1 MRKAL
6 LLLLFTA
13 GQLFAADK
21 AKTKVV
27 FLNVDPRTQNVEVVL
42 DSDPGG
48 DYLDPTKYHLVGLN
62 SVLQNGDLHWIAL
75 SEVRISP
82 TDKIVTL
89 VPQNPAEIKSA
100 KQLMLFVAAEPAVMQ
115 SKYAKNPEQPAVKP
129 SKGSSDVYL
138 NGSYSPAINGPP
150 QYSIDTS
157 IGLLFPLAPSSKRN
171 YGSIG
176 FLGTV
181 NTDKRPTADPDSYR
195 FFAVYQRVLTTE
207 PHWPLEGVLFTWLA
221 GGAEFDR
228 KANNINF
235 ISSPIVE
242 FPIRLRGAIHNKG
255 SLVPVLTPEFGMEIG
270 NNFTNAI
277 NSGGQGFIA
286 RGLMGANLSTDFK
299 AKLIFFQSIHFAST
313 YRVRLP
319 ATSEVYTLTSTNA
332 AGKAIDNPALSTQ
345 ARHYIKNELNF
356 VLWKPL
362 SFSITHEY
370 GTLPPAFR
378 LVDQKVSIG
387 FTFALQP
394 EGSLQ
399 GQLTGK

>member
-1 MRKAL
+1 L
-6 LLLLFTA
+6 LLLLFTC
-13 GQLFAADK
+13 QLLAAEK

-42 DSDPGG
+42 DNAASG
-48 DYLDPTKYHLVGLN
+48 DYLDSSQYHLVGMN
-62 SVLQNGDLHWIAL
+62 SILPNGELHWIAL
-75 SEVRISP
+75 SSVQIDPSK
-82 TDKIVTL
+82 KIVTL
-89 VPQNPAEIKSA
+89 IPQNPADVKNA
-100 KQLMLFVAAEPAVMQ
+100 KQLMLFVASEPAVMQ
-115 SKYAKNPEQPAVKP
+115 SKNAKNPDQPAAKP
-129 SKGSSDVYL
+129 SKGNSDIYL

-150 QYSIDTS
+150 QYSIDGS
-157 IGLLFPLAPSSKRN
+157 VGLLFPLIPSSQTN
-171 YGSIG
+171 YGSVG

-195 FFAVYQRVLTTE
+195 FFAVYQRVLTSQ

-235 ISSPIVE
+235 ISSPILD

-255 SLVPVLTPEFGMEIG
+255 SFVPVLTPELGMESG
-270 NNFTNAI
+270 NNFTNAV
-277 NSGGQGFIA
+277 NSGGQGFVA

-299 AKLIFFQSIHFAST
+299 SKLIFFQGIHIDNT

-319 ATSEVYTLTSTNA
+319 ATAEVYTLTTTNA
-332 AGKAIDNPALSTQ
+332 AGKSVDVPALSTQ
-345 ARHYIKNELNF
+345 ARHYLKNELNF
-356 VLWKPL
+356 VLWKQL
-362 SFSITHEY
+362 SFSVTHEY
-370 GTLPPAFR
+370 GTLQPAFR